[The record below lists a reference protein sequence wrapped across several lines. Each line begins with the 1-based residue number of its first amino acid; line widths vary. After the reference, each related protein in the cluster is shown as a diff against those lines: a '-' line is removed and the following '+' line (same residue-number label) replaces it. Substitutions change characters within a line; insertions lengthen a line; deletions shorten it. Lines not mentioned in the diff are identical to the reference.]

1 MTPAISV
8 LLPMYNAQDYIAEAL
23 DSVLAQ
29 TFEDF
34 ECLVM
39 DDGSSDASR
48 KIVQDYARADTR
60 ITLLSQPKSGIVT
73 ALNQLILAAQGR
85 YLVRFDSDDV
95 CYPERFATQL
105 DYFRRD
111 SVLAILGSK
120 VALIGEQQG
129 TWHYRQTDEQ
139 TRALQLVGNTC
150 LCHPS
155 VMVRRD
161 VYENFSY
168 RSQFP
173 HMEDMDFYCRFLLSG
188 KGKLYATT
196 EILMDYRLH
205 TDNVSKQYSSVQL
218 AQRALCLSALW
229 QQLGIAHD
237 VQDVEL
243 FTGPLMGADYTGDM
257 NTLATSVLAI
267 GEQLS
272 RINPAVMTE
281 IERRLSRMPG
291 R

>member
-1 MTPAISV
+1 
-8 LLPMYNAQDYIAEAL
+8 MYNAQDYIAEAL

-111 SVLAILGSK
+111 SELAILGSK

-150 LCHPS
+150 LCTSLCEWCVATCTRTFPTG
-155 VMVRRD
+155 R
-161 VYENFSY
+161 
-168 RSQFP
+168 QFP
-173 HMEDMDFYCRFLLSG
+173 HNGRHGLLLSIFIVLA
-188 KGKLYATT
+188 KGK
-196 EILMDYRLH
+196 
-205 TDNVSKQYSSVQL
+205 
-218 AQRALCLSALW
+218 
-229 QQLGIAHD
+229 
-237 VQDVEL
+237 
-243 FTGPLMGADYTGDM
+243 
-257 NTLATSVLAI
+257 TLTPR
-267 GEQLS
+267 QKY
-272 RINPAVMTE
+272 
-281 IERRLSRMPG
+281 
-291 R
+291 

>member
-1 MTPAISV
+1 
-8 LLPMYNAQDYIAEAL
+8 
-23 DSVLAQ
+23 
-29 TFEDF
+29 
-34 ECLVM
+34 
-39 DDGSSDASR
+39 
-48 KIVQDYARADTR
+48 
-60 ITLLSQPKSGIVT
+60 
-73 ALNQLILAAQGR
+73 
-85 YLVRFDSDDV
+85 
-95 CYPERFATQL
+95 
-105 DYFRRD
+105 
-111 SVLAILGSK
+111 
-120 VALIGEQQG
+120 
-129 TWHYRQTDEQ
+129 
-139 TRALQLVGNTC
+139 
-150 LCHPS
+150 
-155 VMVRRD
+155 
-161 VYENFSY
+161 
-168 RSQFP
+168 
-173 HMEDMDFYCRFLLSG
+173 MDFYCRFLLSG